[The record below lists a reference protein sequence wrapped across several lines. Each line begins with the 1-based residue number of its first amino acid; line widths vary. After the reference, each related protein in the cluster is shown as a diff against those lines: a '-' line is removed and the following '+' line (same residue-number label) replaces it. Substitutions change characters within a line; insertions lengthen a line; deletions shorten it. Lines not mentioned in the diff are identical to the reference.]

1 MTCFLTC
8 PNLSQQKHNYINRW
22 HNIIHL
28 IQKIQA
34 ILQDARTDSF
44 CLPLS
49 SYLESDCSQEW
60 QGEGDGQVE
69 SQPLSQQPPHHRLWQ
84 RHGGS
89 QHWEDKGQN
98 VKGNNSTRQT
108 RFSLFLMIYKYNGN
122 FFFFFL
128 LLSLFLYKLLWLSRE
143 RTETMFFT
151 ALRWQATEAHC
162 IHWIKKN

>member
-1 MTCFLTC
+1 M
-8 PNLSQQKHNYINRW
+8 N
-22 HNIIHL
+22 L

-69 SQPLSQQPPHHRLWQ
+69 PQPLSQQPPHHRLWQ

-89 QHWEDKGQN
+89 QHWEDKEDKTSR
-98 VKGNNSTRQT
+98 VITLPDKHV
-108 RFSLFLMIYKYNGN
+108 
-122 FFFFFL
+122 
-128 LLSLFLYKLLWLSRE
+128 FLY
-143 RTETMFFT
+143 F
-151 ALRWQATEAHC
+151 
-162 IHWIKKN
+162 